1 MEGTAFMKKNK
12 KPADVAAIPYRIVRL
27 FEGKRTA
34 AQVVA
39 DLVKVHNAA

>member
-1 MEGTAFMKKNK
+1 MKKNEK
-12 KPADVAAIPYRIVRL
+12 SASSAAISYQIVRV
-27 FEGKRTA
+27 FVGDRTA

>member
-1 MEGTAFMKKNK
+1 MPKDETNAISSRKL
-12 KPADVAAIPYRIVRL
+12 PAHPYRIVRL
-27 FEGKRTA
+27 FVGKRTA

>member
-1 MEGTAFMKKNK
+1 MSKSK
-12 KPADVAAIPYRIVRL
+12 KPAAVSTTAYRVVRL

-39 DLVKVHNAA
+39 DLVKVHNVT

>member
-1 MEGTAFMKKNK
+1 MKKNK
-12 KPADVAAIPYRIVRL
+12 KPAETAAIPYRIVRV

-34 AQVVA
+34 SQVVA